1 MAVKMKMKTA
11 VMTDLQKVEIQERE
25 VPTPKSD
32 EVLLSYWDMKQ
43 VVLLWKLAKM

>member
-25 VPTPKSD
+25 VLTYITMNQEES
-32 EVLLSYWDMKQ
+32 EISS
-43 VVLLWKLAKM
+43 

>member
-25 VPTPKSD
+25 VPTRR
-32 EVLLSYWDMKQ
+32 VMKY
-43 VVLLWKLAKM
+43 L